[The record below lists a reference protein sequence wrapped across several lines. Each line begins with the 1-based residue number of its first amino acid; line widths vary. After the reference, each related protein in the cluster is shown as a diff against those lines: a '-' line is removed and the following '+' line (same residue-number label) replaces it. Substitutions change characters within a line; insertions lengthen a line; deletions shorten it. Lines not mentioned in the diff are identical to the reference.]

1 MPVHGPVEDI
11 VHAGGTVCRISAG
24 SQGNASDLFVAM
36 AAYGDYSPGYIPTAD
51 AFTRGGYEV
60 EVARLDPSCETILM
74 AAMSK
79 LLKEGR

>member
-1 MPVHGPVEDI
+1 
-11 VHAGGTVCRISAG
+11 
-24 SQGNASDLFVAM
+24 M